1 MNAVIRKFIGAQ
13 HGCAEFGALKS
24 ANLGNEFSKWKRR
37 PYRPLMNLQLAALAA
52 LICFARLASAGPT
65 PDETA
70 RFLAGLPMHGTA
82 LEEAARNAAW
92 VRHAMEFDDAWRPL
106 DTRQLVHIRTWAAQ
120 FLVPDYGDRGN
131 VFYFFSGPDFLYA
144 QTFFPNASNY
154 VLCGLEPIGALPDV
168 TKLPHPTLEFALAN
182 LRKAMN
188 SVLSFSFFITKDMKT
203 DLTQTQ
209 LSGTLPVLL
218 VFLARTGCKVDAVEP
233 IDIDKSGAIAEKAAT
248 HGVKIVF
255 FGPGGHRQTL
265 YYFTADLS
273 DDGVKSNPA
282 ILKFSESLGRGH
294 SLLKAASYL
303 MHTGGFE
310 KTRDFILTHSDLI
323 VQDDSGIPFHYFDPA
338 RWTVRL
344 FGNYQAPIDIFKQH
358 AQPAL
363 FEAFQKSVPPDLTFS
378 FGYRWHPRES
388 CLILARPK

>member
-1 MNAVIRKFIGAQ
+1 
-13 HGCAEFGALKS
+13 
-24 ANLGNEFSKWKRR
+24 
-37 PYRPLMNLQLAALAA
+37 MNLPAIALVAFVA
-52 LICFARLASAGPT
+52 VARSVFAEPT

-82 LEEAARNAAW
+82 LEETARNAAW

-106 DTRQLVHIRTWAAQ
+106 DTRQLVRIRTWAAQ
-120 FLVPDYGDRGN
+120 FLTPEYADRGN
-131 VFYFFSGPDFLYA
+131 VLYCFSGPDFLYA
-144 QTFFPNASNY
+144 QTFFPNAANY
-154 VLCGLEPIGALPDV
+154 VLCGLEPVGALPDV
-168 TKLPHPTLEFALAN
+168 TKLPHATLEPALAN

-188 SVLSFSFFITKDMKT
+188 SALSFSFFITKDMKS

-218 VFLARTGCKVDAVEP
+218 VFLARTGCKVESVEFVG
-233 IDIDKSGAIAEKAAT
+233 IDKSGAIAEKAST
-248 HGVKIVF
+248 RGVKITF
-255 FGPGGHRQTL
+255 FGPAGRQQTL

-273 DDGVKSNPA
+273 DDGLRANPA
-282 ILKFSESLGRGH
+282 ILKFSDALGRAH
-294 SLLKAASYL
+294 SVLKAASYL

-310 KTRDFILTHSDLI
+310 KTREFLLTHSDVI
-323 VQDDSGIPFHYFDPA
+323 VQDDSGIPFRYLEPG

-344 FGNYQAPIDIFKQH
+344 FGNYERPIDVFQQH

-363 FEAFQKSVPPDLTFS
+363 AEAFQRSVPPELNFS

-388 CLILARPK
+388 GLILARPK